1 MLKAVLFAAAVCA
14 AAGAVRR
21 GRAAAHLAARADA
34 AEAATPHEQAAAR
47 RVLIQEGNG
56 ITVVAFTQDAFKSD
70 QSANIFT
77 KCVVCVRWH
86 SRARVSPH
94 FAMRVVLRAVAFA
107 RPRVAALAMRAPA
120 LRRPPRFMRFVQK
133 RDIALVKNTAT
144 KTISLR
150 WFQPSVNNAPATE
163 AAKSASEEMKLQVFA
178 AAPEVAS
185 SVGDLTYSDCSDFVS
200 AHVNAAEA
208 WAKIS
213 KKDKKGGD
221 DAAYRHASAQHAL
234 HKKMVVLTD
243 DKCHATENNDKNVPL
258 VSGLASRC
266 LCFAL
271 VDKHGDSH
279 VMRVIPDENDRH
291 FTFFKDAK
299 SAVDAL
305 FH

>member
-21 GRAAAHLAARADA
+21 GRAAAHLAARAEA
-34 AEAATPHEQAAAR
+34 AEAATPHEQAEAR
-47 RVLIQEGNG
+47 RVHIQEGNG

-77 KCVVCVRWH
+77 K
-86 SRARVSPH
+86 
-94 FAMRVVLRAVAFA
+94 
-107 RPRVAALAMRAPA
+107 
-120 LRRPPRFMRFVQK
+120 FMRFVQK
-133 RDIALVKNTAT
+133 RDIALVKNGAT

-178 AAPEVAS
+178 AAPEAAS
-185 SVGDLTYSDCSDFVS
+185 SVGDLTFSDCSEFVS

-213 KKDKKGGD
+213 KKDKKDKKGGD
-221 DAAYRHASAQHAL
+221 DAAYRRSSAQLAL
-234 HKKMVVLTD
+234 HKKIVDLTD
-243 DKCHATENNDKNVPL
+243 DKCYATENNEKQVPL

-271 VDKHGDSH
+271 VDKHGGSH

-291 FTFFKDAK
+291 FTFVKDAK